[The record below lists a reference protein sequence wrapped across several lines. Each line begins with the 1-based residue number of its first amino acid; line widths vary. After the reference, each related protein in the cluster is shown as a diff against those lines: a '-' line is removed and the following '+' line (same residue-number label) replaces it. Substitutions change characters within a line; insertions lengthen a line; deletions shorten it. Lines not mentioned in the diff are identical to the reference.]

1 MKSNQLQK
9 GEARKAHWDGG
20 KNVSALALSYVADV
34 SHELRGPLNVILG
47 MTELLGDMRLTA
59 RQRELLDNIRSSG
72 EILISSVNEMADF
85 VGMAVGG
92 LRLTSLDFSPRTLVE
107 DMGDLVAEKAS
118 ARGLELIILVDHD
131 VPERMTG
138 DPTQLRRVLT
148 TLVNSAIRR
157 ARGGEIVVRAELAV
171 SGPPGSL
178 RFSVEYDGP
187 AVSLEETRMDAVG
200 FPDED
205 MLTLRGPHPTG
216 PQLAMIGQIVRR
228 MGGVL
233 EVERLDGGRSRM
245 AFDARLEPV
254 SGEEQ
259 IAQEPDVQLGG
270 LKVLVV
276 DDSEANRKLLEEI
289 LRSSGCQTAVAAGGA
304 EALDR
309 LHEAEGTQPFD
320 LAILDFVMPDMDGV
334 TLASAIR
341 AHLSAASMPMILLT
355 SAPAAGDAERMRE
368 AGFDAYLTKPVT
380 RADLTDTVRWV
391 LSRPARARGGLITRH
406 TLRETRRTRL
416 RILLVDDDELN
427 QKTIA
432 AMLERLGYRCDLA
445 ANGRA
450 AVQALAR
457 REYDVVLM
465 DYEMPVMD
473 GFEAT
478 RRIRERE
485 KETRR
490 RTPIIA
496 TTADTLAGNRDR
508 LREIGMDEYV
518 PKPIDIRELA
528 EVLARLTGEEVPAP
542 QSLEKDQGA
551 EPVDI
556 SRLELMSGNDVGFLK
571 KIIFM
576 FLDES
581 ESRLGALKHALEAAD
596 FETVHG
602 EAHALKG
609 AAGNLGAREVSEAAA
624 TLQQAAKAEDRGECV
639 GLLATLQ
646 ARMEEAGRW
655 LKAYA
660 GRLPAGP
667 DGA

>member
-1 MKSNQLQK
+1 
-9 GEARKAHWDGG
+9 
-20 KNVSALALSYVADV
+20 
-34 SHELRGPLNVILG
+34 

-85 VGMAVGG
+85 VGMAASG
-92 LRLTSLDFSPRTLVE
+92 LRLRSLDFSPRTLVE

-118 ARGLELIILVDHD
+118 ARGLELIILVDHG

-157 ARGGEIVVRAELAV
+157 ARKGEVVVRAELAV
-171 SGPPGSL
+171 PGSPGCL

-187 AVSLEETRMDAVG
+187 AVSLDETRMDAAS
-200 FPDED
+200 FPDEG

-233 EVERLDGGRSRM
+233 GVERLDGGRSRM

-259 IAQEPDVQLGG
+259 VAQEPDVQLGG
-270 LKVLVV
+270 LNVLVV

-289 LRSSGCQTAVAAGGA
+289 LRGSGCRTAVAAGGA

-309 LHEAEGTQPFD
+309 LHEAEGTHPFD

-380 RADLTDTVRWV
+380 RADLMDAVRWV

-406 TLRETRRTRL
+406 TLRETRRSRL

-528 EVLARLTGEEVPAP
+528 EVLGRLTGEEVPAL
-542 QSLEKDQGA
+542 QSLEKDHGA

-609 AAGNLGAREVSEAAA
+609 AAGNLGAREVSEAASG
-624 TLQQAAKAEDRGECV
+624 LQQAAKAEDRGECV

-646 ARMEEAGRW
+646 ARLDEAGRW

-667 DGA
+667 DQA